1 MLTFAHNLLS
11 AQIISSSS
19 ANNSYLTFWRSDG
32 CIVVR
37 EFIASLICHATRR
50 SSSTLAGAELSS
62 FRRCCFETQHTTHSL
77 ALFAT
82 ASLQHSVLFINIARL
97 DQQHSS
103 LSTKLLIIHN
113 SHRSQQGVCEYHCN
127 KVSSALPLLAAFR
140 LRCLLHFTALL
151 LHVIAAYCFFAA
163 HSLIFVICYCLS
175 LFWLHRCF
183 VNNHIRCCFVH
194 NKLHFSTLG
203 L

>member
-1 MLTFAHNLLS
+1 M
-11 AQIISSSS
+11 
-19 ANNSYLTFWRSDG
+19 
-32 CIVVR
+32 R

-151 LHVIAAYCFFAA
+151 LRHRCLLLLRCSLADFRHLLLPIAILAA
-163 HSLIFVICYCLS
+163 PLLRQQSHSL
-175 LFWLHRCF
+175 LFCA
-183 VNNHIRCCFVH
+183 
-194 NKLHFSTLG
+194 
-203 L
+203 